1 MRKRGKIDLNQT
13 KIVEN
18 LRKVGFSVV
27 SLANLGNGAPDICVG
42 AYGINFLF
50 EIKQEKKKLT
60 KDEHKFHESWRGQ
73 VSIIYSTEDAIK
85 KIMEV
90 RNGM

>member
-13 KIVEN
+13 DIVNN
-18 LRKVGFSVV
+18 LRKCGFSVL

-42 AYGINFLF
+42 AFGNNYLF

-60 KDEHKFHESWRGQ
+60 KDEHKFHESWNGQ
-73 VSIIYSTEDAIK
+73 VAIIYNTEDAIK
-85 KIMEV
+85 KINKYRSE
-90 RNGM
+90 